1 MLEIRNVHKT
11 FNPGTINEKHALN
24 GVNLKL
30 EEGDF
35 VTVIGGNGAGKSTM
49 LNAVAGT
56 WPVDEG
62 SILIDGVD
70 VTGLPEFKR
79 ASFLGR
85 VFQDPMTGT
94 TATMQIDENLALAAR
109 RGKRRGLGWGITKAE
124 KERFH
129 ELLKE
134 LDLGLEDRM
143 TSKVGLLSGGQ
154 RQAVTLLMASLQKP
168 KVLLL
173 DEHTAALD
181 PKTASKVLALTD
193 KIIKENSLTA
203 MMVTHNMR
211 DAIAHGNRLIMM
223 NNGEVV
229 LNISGEEKKNLTVED
244 LLMKFEEV
252 SGEEFASDKAAQC
265 LCRAAHLFVLSGF
278 STIH

>member
-11 FNPGTINEKHALN
+11 FNLGTINEKHALN
-24 GVNLKL
+24 GVNLQL
-30 EEGDF
+30 DEGDF

-49 LNAVAGT
+49 LNAVAGS

-62 SILIDGVD
+62 SIIIDGVD

-109 RGKRRGLGWGITKAE
+109 RGKRRGLSWGITKKE
-124 KERFH
+124 KEYFH

-154 RQAVTLLMASLQKP
+154 RQRISIARAILKNPPILILDEATSALDTESERLVQDALYRLMKTRTTVAVAHRLSTIKNSDEICVIHEGRIVERGTHDELMAKDGYYHKLHDMQ
-168 KVLLL
+168 
-173 DEHTAALD
+173 
-181 PKTASKVLALTD
+181 
-193 KIIKENSLTA
+193 
-203 MMVTHNMR
+203 
-211 DAIAHGNRLIMM
+211 
-223 NNGEVV
+223 
-229 LNISGEEKKNLTVED
+229 
-244 LLMKFEEV
+244 
-252 SGEEFASDKAAQC
+252 Q
-265 LCRAAHLFVLSGF
+265 
-278 STIH
+278 